1 METSHPLLPPNVRPV
16 QVRSGPISRLSILL
30 GCLMA
35 LGISACAS
43 GGGGERSAANR
54 DILSQEEILRS
65 NSQDLYS
72 VIDNLRPRWI
82 RGGRVVSP
90 YGASS
95 GESVVVYFDQSRQ
108 GGPEMLRGIP
118 LSGISEIRFFSGL
131 DAQQRFGLDHRM
143 GAIVVTF
150 SPRG

>member
-1 METSHPLLPPNVRPV
+1 MEKYHPPRPATIRPAQDRVGPMARLP
-16 QVRSGPISRLSILL
+16 ILL

-43 GGGGERSAANR
+43 SGGERSAANR
-54 DILSQEEILRS
+54 DLLTQEEILRS

-72 VIDNLRPRWI
+72 VIDERRPRWI

-118 LSGISEIRFFSGL
+118 LSGISEIRFFSGP